1 MLFEAL
7 ARMKNGMENQ
17 MMKKEVKLR
26 VCVWGEG
33 EVQVEKMLDAWLH
46 NSVVS
51 SAIVQGLQVTFM
63 MVGECSAC

>member
-26 VCVWGEG
+26 VCVWGRVKCRLRKCWTRG
-33 EVQVEKMLDAWLH
+33 CTTRWCRRR
-46 NSVVS
+46 S
-51 SAIVQGLQVTFM
+51 SKD
-63 MVGECSAC
+63 SK

>member
-1 MLFEAL
+1 M
-7 ARMKNGMENQ
+7 
-17 MMKKEVKLR
+17 R
-26 VCVWGEG
+26 VGEG

>member
-1 MLFEAL
+1 M
-7 ARMKNGMENQ
+7 
-17 MMKKEVKLR
+17 R
-26 VCVWGEG
+26 VGEG

-63 MVGECSAC
+63 MVGKCSVC